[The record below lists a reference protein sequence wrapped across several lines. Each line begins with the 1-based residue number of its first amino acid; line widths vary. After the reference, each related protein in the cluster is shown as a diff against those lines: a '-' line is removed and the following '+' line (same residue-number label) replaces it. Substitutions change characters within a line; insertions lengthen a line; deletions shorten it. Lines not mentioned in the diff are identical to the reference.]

1 MFNDVVIY
9 KSIEFDSLSL
19 VTGPVLCYVQ
29 FVVIVHVKIINLLGN
44 LSDVVVF
51 VGQLELT
58 KRNETILVPNNS
70 DTYTLG

>member
-19 VTGPVLCYVQ
+19 MVTGPVLCYVQ
-29 FVVIVHVKIINLLGN
+29 FVVIIHVQIINLLGN

-51 VGQLELT
+51 VG
-58 KRNETILVPNNS
+58 
-70 DTYTLG
+70 